1 MTYEEVINL
10 LREIRQDSYRTDY
23 AQAIDIAIDAVE
35 RRMPK
40 TPIIEPYEPAYCP
53 NCDSIL
59 SESLGDD
66 YFRHYKH
73 LDMCPNCGQAIDWGN
88 IDEW

>member
-10 LREIRQDSYRTDY
+10 LREIRQDSYRIDY
-23 AQAIDIAIDAVE
+23 SQAIDIAMDAVE

-40 TPIIEPYEPAYCP
+40 TPIIELYEPAYCP

-66 YFRHYKH
+66 CFRHYRG
-73 LDMCPNCGQAIDWGN
+73 LDMCPNCGQVLNWEEN
-88 IDEW
+88 E

>member
-1 MTYEEVINL
+1 MTYEEAINL
-10 LREIRQDSYRTDY
+10 LREIRRDSYRTDY

-59 SESLGDD
+59 SENLGND
-66 YFRHYKH
+66 YFQHYKF
-73 LDMCPNCGQAIDWGN
+73 LDICPTCGQVLDWGN
-88 IDEW
+88 IDE